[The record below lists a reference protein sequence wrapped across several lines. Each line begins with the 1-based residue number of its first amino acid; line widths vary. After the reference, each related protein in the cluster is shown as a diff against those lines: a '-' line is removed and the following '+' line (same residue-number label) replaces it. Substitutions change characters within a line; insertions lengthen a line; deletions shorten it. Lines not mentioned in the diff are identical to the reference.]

1 MMAGFESYLWFI
13 QALKEGRLR
22 AQALQPDE
30 RMRRPGLSTLVL
42 DEADLMLSMPGYEED
57 LQAVAPLV
65 NDTSPLRNLQ
75 TFRLQYIGRHH
86 REIRQHGPLRDKH
99 VAGCAS
105 CIGNFEALG

>member
-1 MMAGFESYLWFI
+1 MHQSVFPNA

-65 NDTSPLRNLQ
+65 TPSITSLFQKPLRTALD
-75 TFRLQYIGRHH
+75 TC
-86 REIRQHGPLRDKH
+86 IRCQ
-99 VAGCAS
+99 A
-105 CIGNFEALG
+105 

>member
-1 MMAGFESYLWFI
+1 MVAGFESFLWFI

-65 NDTSPLRNLQ
+65 YTTSPLHDLQ
-75 TFRLQYIGRHH
+75 TSCLRCIRRHN
-86 REIRQHGPLRDKH
+86 RGFKQHGLIRDKH
-99 VAGCAS
+99 MAGCAS
-105 CIGNFEALG
+105 YIGDFEPLA

>member
-1 MMAGFESYLWFI
+1 MAT

-65 NDTSPLRNLQ
+65 PSSPALPCLQ
-75 TFRLQYIGRHH
+75 
-86 REIRQHGPLRDKH
+86 
-99 VAGCAS
+99 
-105 CIGNFEALG
+105 FEAPFLLASELLAYSTASRTG